1 LRLLQEDYCNEIIG
15 GDAMDMRTCKFK
27 DDGCDYWDKGYC
39 KEEDYGVSGVCPF
52 EDGCPSDLQER

>member
-1 LRLLQEDYCNEIIG
+1 
-15 GDAMDMRTCKFK
+15 MDMRTCKFK

-39 KEEDYGVSGVCPF
+39 TEEDYGVSGVCPF